1 MEPIDTIVESWQAE
15 LNAFKKISRRFHIY
29 K

>member
-1 MEPIDTIVESWQAE
+1 MEPIDTIVESWQVGLAE
-15 LNAFKKISRRFHIY
+15 FYEVSRRFHIY